1 MRMPK
6 VFSDGGAHCA
16 FVGLRQADLGATR
29 NLPHVLRLR
38 CALSESSCQR
48 GYRWRFHLVEQVK
61 LMRGDRQEL
70 RSERSLPRL
79 ASRTRHEGDSNV
91 NQRKAMKSQ
100 ITRWNPMKEMQQFQ
114 NRLNSLWNW
123 DPLVGSG
130 KQEDLAVVDWTPNVD
145 IIEDEKEFLV
155 KAELPDMKRE
165 DVKVT
170 VEDGVLA
177 ISGER
182 KQEKEEKNK
191 HYHRIES
198 EYGSFVRS
206 FTLPAATVGSKVT
219 AEFKD
224 GVLRVHLP
232 KDIQAAASKAVEI
245 KVT

>member
-1 MRMPK
+1 MN
-6 VFSDGGAHCA
+6 
-16 FVGLRQADLGATR
+16 T
-29 NLPHVLRLR
+29 
-38 CALSESSCQR
+38 
-48 GYRWRFHLVEQVK
+48 QV
-61 LMRGDRQEL
+61 
-70 RSERSLPRL
+70 
-79 ASRTRHEGDSNV
+79 
-91 NQRKAMKSQ
+91 
-100 ITRWNPMKEMQQFQ
+100 TRWNSLKEMQQFQ

-123 DPLVGSG
+123 DPLPPSG
-130 KQEDLAVVDWTPNVD
+130 RQEHLAVVDWSPNVD

-165 DVKVT
+165 DVKVI

-206 FTLPAATVGSKVT
+206 FTLPASTTGAKVT

-232 KDIQAAASKAVEI
+232 KDPQSAASKAVEI